1 MAAAAAA
8 FGSISYAYGIKK
20 ISREYSV
27 KGLHLDRKY
36 KPLSAPH
43 AEQSPF
49 SGCHW
54 TQRCYG
60 KASKLMLRSKRGN
73 AYNGNLV
80 ECSQVQA
87 VAAVEKEAKAGE
99 GEEISRATLIWRA
112 FKLPMYTVAF
122 TPVTV
127 GSAVAYWQTGLFSFG
142 RYLAI
147 LASFILVIAWVNLS
161 NDVYDYDT
169 GADKNKKESMV
180 NLFGSRTAINVI
192 AWSLLVLGVLG
203 LSLVAVKAGNPRSMV
218 FFAAAIF
225 GFYLYQCPPF
235 RLSYHGVGEPLLFF
249 AFGPF
254 STIPSYLLHSV
265 TRELPLSSTVIWA
278 SVLVGLTT
286 SLILLCS
293 HFHQIEDDK
302 AVGKISPLVRLG
314 TEKGSLVVKWS
325 IIGLYSLIL
334 ALGFTQTLPFAS
346 VLLSALTLPMGNLVV
361 SFVQKNHMDKRKIFM
376 SKYFCVRLH
385 TILGLALSAG
395 LVVARMFTKQPLPQ
409 AIGL

>member
-8 FGSISYAYGIKK
+8 FGNVSYAYGIKK

-27 KGLHLDRKY
+27 KGLHL
-36 KPLSAPH
+36 
-43 AEQSPF
+43 E
-49 SGCHW
+49 
-54 TQRCYG
+54 
-60 KASKLMLRSKRGN
+60 
-73 AYNGNLV
+73 
-80 ECSQVQA
+80 
-87 VAAVEKEAKAGE
+87 
-99 GEEISRATLIWRA
+99 
-112 FKLPMYTVAF
+112 
-122 TPVTV
+122 
-127 GSAVAYWQTGLFSFG
+127 
-142 RYLAI
+142 
-147 LASFILVIAWVNLS
+147 S

-169 GADKNKKESMV
+169 GADKNKKESVV
-180 NLFGSRTAINVI
+180 NLFGGHQCYC
-192 AWSLLVLGVLG
+192 LVAACVGVLG
-203 LSLVAVKAGNPRSMV
+203 LSLVAVKAGNPRSMM
-218 FFAAAIF
+218 FCAAAIF
-225 GFYLYQCPPF
+225 GFYIYQCPPF

-254 STIPSYLLHSV
+254 STIGSYLLHSV

-286 SLILLCS
+286 SLILFCS
-293 HFHQIEDDK
+293 HFHQ
-302 AVGKISPLVRLG
+302 VRLG
-314 TEKGSLVVKWS
+314 TGKGSLVVKWY

-334 ALGFTQTLPFAS
+334 VLGFTQTLPFAS

-385 TILGLALSAG
+385 TLLGLAFSAG